1 MGTLVI
7 TVMSGVAFIV
17 RNLIPF
23 LKLVYDGIQIVTFV
37 NTIVNPIHVI
47 LYIVIVVVDDVVIVV
62 VAIIDKVIVVVV
74 VVVINV
80 FSDGQLPTS
89 GLECR
94 CGDAKACEYA
104 S

>member
-1 MGTLVI
+1 MGTLVA

-37 NTIVNPIHVI
+37 NTIVNPIRVI

-62 VAIIDKVIVVVV
+62 VAVIDKVIVVVV
-74 VVVINV
+74 VVVIDV

-89 GLECR
+89 GLEC
-94 CGDAKACEYA
+94 
-104 S
+104 